1 MMTAD
6 AWITLVAV
14 VTVLVVLGRN
24 LAPASMTLLGVV
36 VALLVLGVIDPA
48 QAFAGFSNP
57 APITVAALY
66 VLAGAVQQ
74 TGVLESTVGRVLGG
88 ATGQRALLARVVAP
102 TIASSA
108 FLNNTPIVAMI
119 APAVSGWAEQRQLPA
134 SRFLMP
140 VSFAAILGGCITAIG
155 TSTNLVVSGLLV
167 GAGEA
172 PLALFELAAVGVPLA
187 LGGGLLIVLL
197 APLVLPDRG
206 AAMQDFEEHMRDFT
220 VAMQVVDGGLL
231 DGQTVESAGLRSLQG
246 VYCAQLTR
254 GERRIS
260 PVRPDQDLQ
269 AGDELLFVGKVDRIL
284 DLQRN
289 RGLRSTEDRH
299 LERVGGSE
307 GQFFEAVVGP
317 GSRLVGSTIKD
328 VGFRQRHDAAVLAI
342 HRAGQ
347 RVDAQL
353 GQVEIRAGDA
363 LLLLAGQGYQNRW
376 KATGDFLLV
385 AGTGQSRPVQGRKAR
400 VTGLVTLALVLVA
413 GSGLV
418 PILEASLVA
427 AIALIGLRVIR
438 LPQARA
444 AIDTDVLVVIASAF
458 GLGAAVQ
465 TSGLATVAADVL
477 LRGTQ
482 TWGQTGALVGV
493 LLVTM
498 LLTELLTNNAAA
510 VLAFPLA
517 AAAADQVGADIRPF
531 AITIALGASLSFL
544 SPIGYQTNLMVYSL
558 GGYRF
563 FDFARLGAPITLL
576 VIIGSV
582 LIVPQVWPL

>member
-1 MMTAD
+1 MGLD
-6 AWITLVAV
+6 AWLTLAV
-14 VTVLVVLGRN
+14 VIGVLVVLARD
-24 LAPASMTLLGVV
+24 LAPASVTLVGAV
-36 VALLVLGVIDPA
+36 VALLVAGVIDPG
-48 QAFAGFSNP
+48 QAFGGFANP

-74 TGVLESTVGRVLGG
+74 TGVLESLVGRVLGG
-88 ATGQRALLARVVAP
+88 AGGQRSLLSRVVAP
-102 TIASSA
+102 TIVSSA

-119 APAVSGWAEQRQLPA
+119 APAVATWAEQRRLPA

-140 VSFAAILGGCITAIG
+140 VSYAAILGGCITAIG

-167 GAGEA
+167 EADQA
-172 PLALFELAAVGVPLA
+172 PLALFELAPAGLPLA
-187 LGGGLLIVLL
+187 VLGGLVMVAL
-197 APLVLPDRG
+197 APVLLPDRG
-206 AAMQDFEEHMRDFT
+206 AALDDLDDNLRDFT
-220 VAMQVVDGGLL
+220 VAMQVTRGGQVA
-231 DGQTVESAGLRSLQG
+231 GQTLESAGLRALQG

-254 GERRIS
+254 GDQRIR
-260 PVRPDQDLQ
+260 PVRPDQDLR
-269 AGDELLFVGKVDRIL
+269 AGDELLFVGRVDRIL

-299 LERVGGSE
+299 LGRVAGTA

-317 GSRLVGSTIKD
+317 GSALVGATIKE

-347 RVDAQL
+347 RVDAKL
-353 GQVEIRAGDA
+353 GEVQIRSGDA
-363 LLLLAGQGYQNRW
+363 LLLLAGPGFKTRW

-400 VTGLVTLALVLVA
+400 LTGLVTLSLVLLA
-413 GSGLV
+413 GLGLV

-427 AIALIGLRVIR
+427 AVVLIGLGVIS
-438 LPQARA
+438 LPQART
-444 AIDTDVLVVIASAF
+444 AIDTDVLVVIGSAF
-458 GLGAAVQ
+458 GLGSAIEA
-465 TSGLATVAADVL
+465 SGLGAILADRL
-477 LRGTQ
+477 LLLTDP
-482 TWGQTGALVGV
+482 WGQVGALVGI

-517 AAAADQVGADIRPF
+517 VATAGQVGADLRPF
-531 AITIALGASLSFL
+531 AIMIALGASLSFL

-558 GGYRF
+558 GAYRF
-563 FDFARLGAPITLL
+563 GDFARLGAPITLL
-576 VIIGSV
+576 VIVGSV
-582 LIVPQVWPL
+582 LIVPQVWPV